1 MPGPFIPLGQPGPT
15 GVRLDIT
22 GMTCAACA
30 NRIERKLNTLPGTAA
45 TVNFATETAHVAH
58 SGVPLPDLIAAVQ
71 AAGYGARPAEAD
83 RTELRD
89 SRRLRLRL
97 LVAVVLAV
105 PVVLLSMVPALHVP
119 GWQWVAAALAAP
131 VVTWCAWPFHRSA
144 ALGLRHGATTMDTLI
159 SIGVI
164 AATAWSV
171 AALIGGGGETYLEVG
186 VVVTT
191 LVLAG
196 RVAEAGARRRAGE
209 ALRTLL
215 ALGAKDAVRL
225 VDGVEE
231 RVAVGMLEV
240 GDLVVVR
247 PGETVPSDGRVV
259 DGRSAIDASL
269 LTGESVPVEVGPGD
283 AVTGG
288 TIDVGGRLT
297 VELTRVGADTEL
309 ARIGR
314 LVTQAQDG
322 KAAVQRLADRVSAV
336 FVPVVLVLAVGTLV
350 VWLLVGTPAQAVAAA
365 VTTLIIA
372 CPCAL
377 GLATPTA
384 LLVGTG
390 RGARLGILIR
400 GPEALERTRAVD
412 TVVLDKT
419 GTLTTGRMA
428 VRQVVALGAL
438 PEAELLRLAA
448 AAEYG
453 SEHPIGRALAAAA
466 PASDAR
472 AFTSTPGGGVDA
484 EVAGRRVLVGRI
496 GWLAAAG
503 LEVSAVS
510 GAVDAVAD
518 RGGTA
523 AVVAVDGVVAGVIEV
538 ADTLRPTAR
547 AAVDRLR
554 ALGLEP
560 VLLSGDSEGAAA
572 QVAAAVG
579 IARVHAGET
588 PEGKLARIRALQAE
602 GRAVAMVGDG
612 VNDAAA
618 LAAADLGIA
627 MGGGTDAAA
636 AAADITLI
644 RDDPALV
651 ADAIRLSRA
660 TLGTIRG
667 NLLWAFAYNAAA
679 LPVAML
685 GLANPMLAGGA
696 MAASSLL
703 VVGNSLRLARLR
715 PLGSGPSGS
724 GPSGSGAFAPT
735 A

>member
-1 MPGPFIPLGQPGPT
+1 MAGPVVPVRQTT
-15 GVRLDIT
+15 GLSEVRLDIT

-30 NRIERKLNTLPGTAA
+30 NRIERKLNKLPDTAA

-58 SGVPLPDLIAAVQ
+58 SGVAMPDLIAAVE

-97 LVAVVLAV
+97 LVAGVLAV
-105 PVVLLSMVPALHVP
+105 PVVLVSMVPALHFA

-144 ALGLRHGATTMDTLI
+144 AIGIRHGATTMDTLI

-164 AATAWSV
+164 AATAWSIVV
-171 AALIGGGGETYLEVG
+171 AVVGGETYLEVG
-186 VVVTT
+186 VVVTA

-209 ALRTLL
+209 ALRALL
-215 ALGAKDAVRL
+215 ALGAKEAVRL
-225 VDGVEE
+225 RNGVEE

-240 GDLVVVR
+240 GELVVVR

-259 DGRSAIDASL
+259 DGQSAIDASL

-297 VELTRVGADTEL
+297 IELTRVGTDTEL

-322 KAAVQRLADRVSAV
+322 KAAVQRLADRISAV
-336 FVPVVLVLAVGTLV
+336 FVPVVLVLALGTLV
-350 VWLLVGTPAQAVAAA
+350 GWLLVGTPAQAVAAA

-419 GTLTTGRMA
+419 GTLTSGRMA
-428 VRQVVALGAL
+428 VREIVALGAL
-438 PEAELLRLAA
+438 EAAELLRLAA
-448 AAEYG
+448 AAEHG

-466 PASDAR
+466 PAEGALAFR
-472 AFTSTPGGGVDA
+472 ATPGGGVDA
-484 EVAGRRVLVGRI
+484 EVEGRRVLVGRI
-496 GWLAAAG
+496 GWLAADG
-503 LEVSAVS
+503 VDVS
-510 GAVDAVAD
+510 GASEAVEAIAA

-523 AVVAVDGVVAGVIEV
+523 AVIAVDGVVAGVVEV

-547 AAVDRLR
+547 AAVARLR
-554 ALGLEP
+554 TLGLEP
-560 VLLSGDSEGAAA
+560 VLLTGDSAGAAE

-579 IARVHAGET
+579 ITRVFAGET

-602 GRAVAMVGDG
+602 GRTVAMVGDG

-660 TLGTIRG
+660 TLRTIRG
-667 NLLWAFAYNAAA
+667 NLFWAFAYNAAA

-685 GLANPMLAGGA
+685 GFANPILAGGA

-715 PLGSGPSGS
+715 P
-724 GPSGSGAFAPT
+724 FAPP